1 MADTLKVFLKK
12 QRDIN
17 YGDFIGKQGELFF
30 DKDVKDLRISDG
42 STPGGSRLVFTEVNV
57 SGNSIV
63 RSDTF
68 RSYNDAAAANFK
80 IGANAVVSG
89 GSNYITAL
97 TNSEERL
104 RVTSDGQVA
113 IGTITGETNFLTTIN
128 GDLSLGE
135 KSGTDNTYIDQKQD
149 GDLHIINS
157 GRTAGGGADP
167 GGAGGVGINRYNNI
181 AGDTS
186 LFRDFV
192 VYNGKNTRIL
202 TVDGS
207 RSSIGI
213 GSAIPLAN
221 LDVPGTSKF
230 GSVLERVGTAVTYES
245 GTPGKSLLEID
256 VSKATTHTYTLP
268 NTGHIGIVS
277 FKNLPTDGDQPLAT
291 TVTVL
296 FKQGSSDPAAGVG
309 NTLPTTGIGT
319 YCRISPSVDGIK
331 VNTEVNIRGNVGLA
345 NTITLSEIANDE
357 DFISFFIKYDGAVN
371 TSSGSYKVYVTKNGS
386 FRAGNIGI

>member
-80 IGANAVVSG
+80 IGTNAVVSG

-202 TVDGS
+202 TVD
-207 RSSIGI
+207 
-213 GSAIPLAN
+213 
-221 LDVPGTSKF
+221 
-230 GSVLERVGTAVTYES
+230 
-245 GTPGKSLLEID
+245 
-256 VSKATTHTYTLP
+256 
-268 NTGHIGIVS
+268 
-277 FKNLPTDGDQPLAT
+277 
-291 TVTVL
+291 
-296 FKQGSSDPAAGVG
+296 
-309 NTLPTTGIGT
+309 
-319 YCRISPSVDGIK
+319 
-331 VNTEVNIRGNVGLA
+331 
-345 NTITLSEIANDE
+345 
-357 DFISFFIKYDGAVN
+357 
-371 TSSGSYKVYVTKNGS
+371 
-386 FRAGNIGI
+386 